1 MQSQM
6 SQDLALWWAKKMK
19 DPNLLTKCLKSMN
32 KFKWSGSFEV
42 LEVSTAKSSDEMV
55 KSIQLL
61 QELYKQ
67 DKDPLFVQATQDW
80 IKLLQKKEV
89 KNSNINS
96 VHDLILRILKAGKEK
111 DANAYASYFKIPE
124 KRMWHLRLKA
134 YADLNEWIQI

>member
-1 MQSQM
+1 MQSGCDFEEKIMMLMHSQM

-67 DKDPLFVQATQDW
+67 DKDPLFVQATQD
-80 IKLLQKKEV
+80 
-89 KNSNINS
+89 
-96 VHDLILRILKAGKEK
+96 
-111 DANAYASYFKIPE
+111 
-124 KRMWHLRLKA
+124 
-134 YADLNEWIQI
+134 